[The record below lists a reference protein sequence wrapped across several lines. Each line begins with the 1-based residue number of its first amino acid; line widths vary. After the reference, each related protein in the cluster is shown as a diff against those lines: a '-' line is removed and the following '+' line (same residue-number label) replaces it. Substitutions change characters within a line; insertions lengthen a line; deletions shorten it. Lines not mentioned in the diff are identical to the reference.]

1 MSDLIIPDELKNKL
15 VPIEFPLK
23 ALGDTVIDANEKEVA
38 TISDKIDISQ
48 SLKFAKLFAASHT
61 MFELVRD
68 FYSLTIVLAAAN
80 DLPHGTPAETEEDK
94 KECLLCKA
102 EALLARLS

>member
-1 MSDLIIPDELKNKL
+1 MSELIIPEELKQKL

-38 TISDKIDISQ
+38 VISDNIDISQ

-68 FYSLTIVLAAAN
+68 YYSLTIVLAAAN
-80 DLPHGTPAETEEDK
+80 GLPHGTPQETDEDK